1 MEMHQLRYFVA
12 AAELRSFSK
21 AARACSVA
29 QPSLSQQIKKL
40 EDGLGTRLFDRM
52 GRGAELTEAG
62 RALLPRARRIL
73 AEVRDAEERLRAG
86 LDDESGALTIGAIPT
101 MAPYV
106 LPGVLKRMRRER
118 PGCEVSVR
126 EDVTSRLLEALADH
140 EIDVALVS
148 VPAEHPLVDLEVI
161 GRERLLVAMA
171 KGDAP
176 NKKSVALESL
186 RDAPAVVL
194 HEMHCLSGQVE
205 GFCAANGVSPRIV
218 CRGAQ
223 FQTVLG
229 LVALGM
235 GVSIVPEMCAKA
247 DTSSA
252 RVYLPIAKEG
262 PERAIAL
269 AWRKG
274 RSRSGAA
281 ERAAALMREV
291 AGAYKRLKP
300 R

>member
-1 MEMHQLRYFVA
+1 MEMHQLRYFTA

-29 QPSLSQQIKKL
+29 QPSLSQQIRKL
-40 EDGLGTRLFDRM
+40 EDGLGVRLFDRM

-73 AEVRDAEERLRAG
+73 AEVRDVEERLRG
-86 LDDESGALTIGAIPT
+86 EVDDATDSLSIGAIPT
-101 MAPYV
+101 MAPYL
-106 LPGVLKRMRRER
+106 LPGVLKRLRRER
-118 PGCEVSVR
+118 PSCEVRVR

-140 EIDVALVS
+140 EIDVAILS
-148 VPAEHPLVDLEVI
+148 VPADHPLVDVEVI
-161 GRERLLVAMA
+161 GKERLLVAMA
-171 KGDAP
+171 KAAAP
-176 NKKSVALESL
+176 RNRASVALESL

-205 GFCAANGVSPRIV
+205 GFCAARGVSPRIV

-223 FQTVLG
+223 LQTVLG

-235 GVSIVPEMCAKA
+235 GVSIVPAMCAAA
-247 DTSSA
+247 DTTSA
-252 RVYLPIAKEG
+252 RVYLPIAKEC

-274 RSRSGAA
+274 RSRSSAA
-281 ERAAALMREV
+281 ERAAALVRE
-291 AGAYKRLKP
+291 AANS
-300 R
+300 

>member
-1 MEMHQLRYFVA
+1 MELHQLRYFVA

-21 AARACSVA
+21 AARACRVA
-29 QPSLSQQIKKL
+29 QPSLSQQVKKL

-73 AEVRDAEERLRAG
+73 AEVRDAEERLRDG
-86 LDDESGALTIGAIPT
+86 MDEEAGALTIGAIPT

-106 LPGVLKRMRRER
+106 LPKVLKRLRRER
-118 PGCEVSVR
+118 PGCAVSVR
-126 EDVTSRLLEALADH
+126 EDVTARLLESLADH

-148 VPAEHPLVDLEVI
+148 VPADHPLVDVEVI
-161 GRERLLVAMA
+161 GKERLLVAMA
-171 KGDAP
+171 KDAAP
-176 NKKSVALESL
+176 KARSVPIESL

-205 GFCAANGVSPRIV
+205 GFCAARGVSPRIV

-223 FQTVLG
+223 LQTALG

-235 GVSIVPEMCAKA
+235 GVSLVPEMCAKA
-247 DTSSA
+247 DASSA
-252 RVYLPIAKEG
+252 RVYLPIAKDG

-274 RSRSGAA
+274 RSRSSAA
-281 ERAAALMREV
+281 TLAAGLIEDAV
-291 AGAYKRLKP
+291 AGG
-300 R
+300 

>member
-12 AAELRSFSK
+12 AAEMRSFSK

-29 QPSLSQQIKKL
+29 QPSLSQQVKKL
-40 EDGLGTRLFDRM
+40 EDTLGVRLFDRL

-73 AEVRDAEERLRAG
+73 AETRDAEERLRAG
-86 LDDESGALTIGAIPT
+86 FDDERGALAIGAIPT
-101 MAPYV
+101 MAPYL
-106 LPGVLKRMRRER
+106 LPGVLKRLRRER
-118 PGCEVSVR
+118 PECEVTVR
-126 EDVTSRLLEALADH
+126 EDVTARLLEALADH
-140 EIDVALVS
+140 EIEMAIVS
-148 VPAEHPLVDLEVI
+148 VPAEHPLVELEVI
-161 GRERLLVAMA
+161 GKERLLVAMS

-176 NKKSVALESL
+176 RTKSVSLESL

-205 GFCAANGVSPRIV
+205 GFCAAHGLSPRIV

-223 FQTVLG
+223 LQTVLG
-229 LVALGM
+229 LVSLGM

-247 DTSSA
+247 DTTSA
-252 RVYLPIAKEG
+252 RVYLPIAKEC

-274 RSRSGAA
+274 RSRSSVAVRAA
-281 ERAAALMREV
+281 ELLWSASQSAR
-291 AGAYKRLKP
+291 
-300 R
+300 